1 MTPDYPK
8 SRSVY
13 RHNSSAYRLRNSE
26 NKLVL
31 PQPHIDSLN
40 KSFSVIWSSVVN
52 NLHIK
57 LMQATLLTEFE
68 SNLNLLSF
76 FLKFKYIFFSFKLYL
91 GK

>member
-1 MTPDYPK
+1 M
-8 SRSVY
+8 
-13 RHNSSAYRLRNSE
+13 
-26 NKLVL
+26 
-31 PQPHIDSLN
+31 
-40 KSFSVIWSSVVN
+40 N